1 MVGISKR
8 NRFRVKKKKLN
19 EWPITI
25 TDISYYLAYM
35 SKEGFA
41 YSTVRSYVAKISIFC
56 KLNNFEDVTHKFV
69 TVKMLECIKRSSPS
83 KEISLTITLFGIN

>member
-8 NRFRVKKKKLN
+8 NRFRVKIFFKN

-41 YSTVRSYVAKISIFC
+41 YSTVRSYVAEISIFC
-56 KLNNFEDVTHKFV
+56 KLNNFEDATHKFAI
-69 TVKMLECIKRSSPS
+69 VKMLECFKRSSPS